1 MLTDRER
8 EILALVCLNNKQIAR
23 HLNIAESTVK
33 WYFSDMITK
42 YKVKNRTMLLF
53 KAIKE
58 GELSIVDMGFFNPEG
73 SYIEDWQVVDLKA
86 EGNNG

>member
-1 MLTDRER
+1 
-8 EILALVCLNNKQIAR
+8 
-23 HLNIAESTVK
+23 
-33 WYFSDMITK
+33 MITK